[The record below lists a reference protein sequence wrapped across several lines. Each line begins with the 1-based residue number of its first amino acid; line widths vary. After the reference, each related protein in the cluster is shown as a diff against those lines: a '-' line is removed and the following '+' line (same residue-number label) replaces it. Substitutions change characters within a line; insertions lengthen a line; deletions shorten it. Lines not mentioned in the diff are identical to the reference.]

1 MIQRIKKFY
10 HSHLD
15 DSSIYLTT
23 VSGVASTKK
32 QMVRYFNNKVKAID
46 LITTKSFQ
54 VTVNPGNREPV
65 ICQLNK
71 DDFGN
76 SVGLRNPGL
85 DVALKEIKELRSEG
99 LDTLLNISVSAS
111 RVEDFITLIN
121 AFDPYAD
128 SIELNFSCP
137 HASAGFG
144 SSIGTDICIATSYV
158 EEIRKACKDQQ
169 SALIIKLTPNVDN
182 IGEIA
187 KAVVAAGADG
197 IAAINTVGPVVH
209 KDSSGNVI
217 LNNKLG
223 GKGGKSGAWVKARA
237 LECVKEIRQ
246 AVGPD
251 VIIYAMGGMY
261 TPQDVYEMH
270 LAGADTI
277 GLGSV
282 FGKVRQQDW
291 IDFTSYIKESALALI
306 NGKEYNKVDYFKEF
320 NQMEYT
326 AHKVVDICE
335 HSKDMLIITLD
346 GQLDCISGQ
355 FAFLWLPGLGEKPFS
370 VAHNKPLT
378 FLIRKRGFFTKALF
392 DLKVGDTLYTRGL
405 YGKALDIKPGKKNIL
420 LAGGSGAAVLPS
432 VCRLLTKDA
441 NIETFVGTSASS
453 IGIDNK
459 PLFHDYLSSYGKY
472 TVIED
477 AGKPGRVL
485 DYINEVEEDTKAFI
499 IGPEIFSSFAAKK
512 FLTLGLKPED
522 IYISLERNTLC
533 GIGIC
538 GECVAGDRLTCQYGT
553 FMTYDYLYK
562 NAKELIQ

>member
-1 MIQRIKKFY
+1 MIDRIKKFY
-10 HSHLD
+10 HAHLND
-15 DSSIYLTT
+15 EELYLTT

-32 QMVRYFNNKVKAID
+32 QMVRYFDKSVKAID

-54 VTVNPGNREPV
+54 VTPNPGNREPV

-85 DVALKEIKELRSEG
+85 DVALKEIKELREEG
-99 LDTLLNISVSAS
+99 IDTLLNISVSAS

-144 SSIGTDICIATSYV
+144 SSIGCDINIASSYV
-158 EEIRKACKDQQ
+158 KEIRKQCPNQE
-169 SALIIKLTPNVDN
+169 SALIIKLTPNVEN

-187 KAVVAAGADG
+187 AAVVSSGADG
-197 IAAINTVGPVVH
+197 LAAINTVGPVVH
-209 KDSSGNVI
+209 KTEDGNVI

-223 GKGGKSGAWVKARA
+223 GKGGMSGAWVKDRA
-237 LECVKEIRQ
+237 IECVKEIRQ
-246 AVGPD
+246 AVGED

-261 TPQDVYEMH
+261 TPSDLAAMH
-270 LAGADTI
+270 AAGADTI

-282 FGKVRQQDW
+282 FGKVKQQDW
-291 IDFTSYIKESALALI
+291 PHFTSWVKDSALALI
-306 NGKEYNKVDYFKEF
+306 NGKQYEVIPFFKEY

-326 AHKVVDICE
+326 AHKVVEISE

-346 GQLDCISGQ
+346 GKLNCISGQ
-355 FAFLWLPGLGEKPFS
+355 FAFLWIPGLGEKPFS
-370 VAHNKPLT
+370 VAHNEPLT
-378 FLIRKRGFFTKALF
+378 FLIRKRGYFTTALF
-392 DLKVGDTLYTRGL
+392 DLKVGDTVYTRGL
-405 YGKALDIKPGKKNIL
+405 YGKALDVVPGKNNIL

-432 VCRLLTKDA
+432 VCRLLTNDA
-441 NIETFVGTSASS
+441 NIETYVGTSAKS
-453 IGIDNK
+453 IGIDGK
-459 PLFHDYLSSYGKY
+459 PLFYDYLSSYGKY

-477 AGKPGRVL
+477 DGKPGRVL
-485 DYINEVEEDTKAFI
+485 DYIQDVKEDTKAFI

-533 GIGIC
+533 GIGVC
-538 GECVAGDRLTCQYGT
+538 GECVAGDRLTCQWGT

-562 NAKELIQ
+562 NAKELIK